1 MKKSCKFLILIVV
14 MFMLSFIVTNNVNAD
29 VVSINDDYYNV
40 ENTVDDFIF
49 YLDIG
54 SSSIYNIIDS
64 TNTELYQGI
73 VEYLYEYIDIE
84 YDVKKIEKISDNT
97 YKVKGKIEA
106 SGENWTANGFTVS
119 FEVEKEYGAYKIT
132 YTDLFDKIGA
142 ENVTKTV
149 FVIVGTIFLIL
160 GFSFILFIGIVTMIV
175 VIVVVVNKKKKKEE
189 NKQ

>member
-1 MKKSCKFLILIVV
+1 MKKSCKFLILIVI
-14 MFMLSFIVTNNVNAD
+14 MFMLSFIVTKNVNAD
-29 VVSINDDYYNV
+29 VARVNDDYYKV

-54 SSSIYNIIDS
+54 SSSIYNVIDS

-73 VEYLYEYIDIE
+73 VEYLYKYIDIE

-149 FVIVGTIFLIL
+149 FMIVGTIFLIL
-160 GFSFILFIGIVTMIV
+160 GFGFILFIGIVTMIV
-175 VIVVVVNKKKKKEE
+175 VIIVVVNKKKKKEE